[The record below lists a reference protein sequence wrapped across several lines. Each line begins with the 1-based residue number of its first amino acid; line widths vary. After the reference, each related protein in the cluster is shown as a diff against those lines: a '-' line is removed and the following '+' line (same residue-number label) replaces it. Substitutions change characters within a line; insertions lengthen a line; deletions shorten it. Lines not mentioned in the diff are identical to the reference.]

1 MQLHYG
7 WKPEPA
13 QFRAGS
19 GCTHRINR
27 VGANVEKANKYLK
40 KSVILKK
47 LRNNQLVNCL
57 KLNVSNQAAFE
68 IAAMSGIDSTWVC
81 KEHTASDWELI
92 ERQSV
97 VAKLYDCDLIVRI
110 EKGSYSDYI
119 KPLELDATG
128 IMIPHVRSGKE
139 AEEIVK
145 NTRFYPLGQRAW
157 DGGNADGKYCAI
169 GTAEYMAYSNTEKV
183 VIVQIENPEGVE
195 AIEEICAVE
204 GIDIIF
210 FGPADLSQAY
220 GIPGQI
226 NHPKI
231 VEARQKVAECAIRHG
246 KFPGTVTTPDII
258 ENVIAEGYRF
268 LNIGADVHALRD
280 TYAAAINRFAAISGN

>member
-1 MQLHYG
+1 
-7 WKPEPA
+7 
-13 QFRAGS
+13 
-19 GCTHRINR
+19 
-27 VGANVEKANKYLK
+27 VEKAYKYLK
-40 KSVILKK
+40 KSVILNK

-81 KEHTASDWELI
+81 REHTASDWELV

-119 KPLELDATG
+119 KPFELDATG
-128 IMIPHVRSGKE
+128 IMIPHVGSGKE
-139 AEEIVK
+139 AEEIVRK
-145 NTRFYPLGQRAW
+145 TRFFPLGQRAW

-169 GTAEYMAYSNTEKV
+169 GSAEYMEYSNNEKV

-226 NHPKI
+226 NHPSI
-231 VEARQKVAECAIRHG
+231 VEARQKVAECAIRNG
-246 KFPGTVTTPDII
+246 KFLGTVTMPDMI

-268 LNIGADVHALRD
+268 LNIGADVHALRGV
-280 TYAAAINRFAAISGN
+280 YSSAIHQFNAIAAKAISK